1 MESYTEEQLA
11 LYNAL
16 ANATTKMQSGDD
28 SAFNDIYNMMF
39 PHVNALIQTR
49 GISGEDAID
58 VAQETMISVYKY
70 ASTIKDPQSTYK
82 WIMSLANNKIVD
94 YFRKNAKRLE
104 NETFITAEDDDM
116 GEAEQLY
123 NKSHDTHSGQL
134 FLKVPE
140 DIFVNKEKQQMLLG
154 VVNSLKEDQ
163 KQIVMMHCFS
173 DMTFKD
179 IAEVL
184 GISENTVKTK
194 FYRSLNKL
202 ESSIYEVEK
211 KEGVRLHSIGVVPFL
226 LFMYM
231 LYSKSIP
238 VSANMIDE
246 VTKRVDKEIDSA
258 KGNGNQSKVSKPS
271 VTKVAGAKAGVLSA
285 KAIGIVIAAI
295 VVAGGIVAGVIAFI
309 NTKKPDSVNKNTVSD
324 NNSELV
330 VEVDTETETESENDV
345 QNVLEKY
352 YDDTLVSQFG
362 IADKTFVR
370 NYSFTEGNDDEDMS
384 KDYIDTNGNPGL
396 AGKIFIDIDGDD
408 EVEMLVGNVVYN
420 DTVMNA
426 QILIYD
432 YDDVSKS
439 VNEITDGKIKSYD
452 FGWCNDTVQFAYQ
465 QKNDGFYIYTTDM
478 YTYTW
483 YEGGYRN
490 AVAYS
495 WKVDSNGVTEILN
508 ADSYGDM
515 YMDERDFMN
524 VAKNSMP
531 TIVDQWYEKYD
542 DIDNLIVGNFK
553 EIPLIKSLSDMDTQY
568 TEIMYI
574 GVGRSEESTTW
585 EYEYDMTSI
594 PGFTNFYE

>member
-94 YFRKNAKRLE
+94 YFRKIAKRLE

-211 KEGVRLHSIGVVPFL
+211 KEGGRLHSIGVVPFL

-238 VSANMIDE
+238 VSANM
-246 VTKRVDKEIDSA
+246 
-258 KGNGNQSKVSKPS
+258 G
-271 VTKVAGAKAGVLSA
+271 
-285 KAIGIVIAAI
+285 
-295 VVAGGIVAGVIAFI
+295 
-309 NTKKPDSVNKNTVSD
+309 
-324 NNSELV
+324 
-330 VEVDTETETESENDV
+330 
-345 QNVLEKY
+345 
-352 YDDTLVSQFG
+352 
-362 IADKTFVR
+362 
-370 NYSFTEGNDDEDMS
+370 
-384 KDYIDTNGNPGL
+384 
-396 AGKIFIDIDGDD
+396 
-408 EVEMLVGNVVYN
+408 
-420 DTVMNA
+420 
-426 QILIYD
+426 
-432 YDDVSKS
+432 
-439 VNEITDGKIKSYD
+439 
-452 FGWCNDTVQFAYQ
+452 
-465 QKNDGFYIYTTDM
+465 
-478 YTYTW
+478 
-483 YEGGYRN
+483 
-490 AVAYS
+490 
-495 WKVDSNGVTEILN
+495 
-508 ADSYGDM
+508 
-515 YMDERDFMN
+515 
-524 VAKNSMP
+524 
-531 TIVDQWYEKYD
+531 
-542 DIDNLIVGNFK
+542 
-553 EIPLIKSLSDMDTQY
+553 
-568 TEIMYI
+568 
-574 GVGRSEESTTW
+574 
-585 EYEYDMTSI
+585 
-594 PGFTNFYE
+594 